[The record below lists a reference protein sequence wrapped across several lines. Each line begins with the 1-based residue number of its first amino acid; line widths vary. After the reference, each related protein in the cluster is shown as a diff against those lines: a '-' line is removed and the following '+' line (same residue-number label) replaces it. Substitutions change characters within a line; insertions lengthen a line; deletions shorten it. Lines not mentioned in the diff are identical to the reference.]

1 MSLLER
7 VVPDEIRGVG
17 PFHSRVYP
25 GSQSELDRLHQEEG
39 VRAPWMPNQED
50 EEREERLAVQI
61 IRGFLHSL
69 VHMTKRER
77 DIFFARLKGLEWQE
91 IADAI
96 IGDDCTAQA
105 AQNEFRKTL
114 ERFPDLNRAFQE
126 RQPNRTKEHE
136 A

>member
-1 MSLLER
+1 MNVLER

-17 PFHSRVYP
+17 GFHSRVHP
-25 GSQSELDRLHQEEG
+25 GSEPELDRLHQLSG
-39 VRAPWMPNQED
+39 VRAPWMPDQE
-50 EEREERLAVQI
+50 EEEQEERLAVQI
-61 IRGFLHSL
+61 IRRFLHSF
-69 VHMTKRER
+69 VNMSKRER

-96 IGDDCTAQA
+96 IGGCSAQA

-114 ERFPDLNRAFQE
+114 ERSPDLNRAFQE
-126 RQPNRTKEHE
+126 RQPNKTKEHD